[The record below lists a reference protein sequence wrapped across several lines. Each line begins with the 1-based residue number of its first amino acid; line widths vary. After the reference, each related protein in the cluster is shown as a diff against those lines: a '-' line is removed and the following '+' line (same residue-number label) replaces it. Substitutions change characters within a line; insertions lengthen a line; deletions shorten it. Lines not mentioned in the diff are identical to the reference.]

1 MKRREAAAAASLALG
16 EAAGQ
21 LWWLARTRRPE
32 VAAAPAWRALSTHWA
47 ASVAVSVL
55 YGEYGV
61 YYVLASESTVYIY
74 TYYIYSVYGVQYG

>member
-55 YGEYGV
+55 YGV
-61 YYVLASESTVYIY
+61 YYVLARESTGYIY
-74 TYYIYSVYGVQYG
+74 TNYYIYSVYGVQYG